1 VAERKGR
8 WKLRALKDRRG
19 VWGLKGTH
27 VSSLAEVGEGV
38 GEVGDEEGEAEIGR
52 RAVDEVEAVGK
63 RPEGDGEV
71 YCRRV
76 DGMTGR

>member
-1 VAERKGR
+1 MWDLEDWTGV
-8 WKLRALKDRRG
+8 RG
-19 VWGLKGTH
+19 LEGTH
-27 VSSLAEVGEGV
+27 VSSLAEVREGV
-38 GEVGDEEGEAEIGR
+38 GEVGDEEREAEVGC